1 MARYPLA
8 GQGFKLLGR
17 RFGIFVLAA
26 IAFNPACLF
35 THARTEQCM
44 FIGKRDADAIA
55 VFDLAAPGYIA
66 RIPGVGAQ
74 GRDVQVNGCALA
86 PGAWPMA
93 GDAAQADRVQA
104 LAGEGRRGTLD

>member
-1 MARYPLA
+1 MARHPLA
-8 GQGFKLLGR
+8 GQGFELCR
-17 RFGIFVLAA
+17 CRFGIFVLAA
-26 IAFNPACLF
+26 VAFHPACLF
-35 THARTEQCM
+35 AHARAKQRM
-44 FIGKRDADAIA
+44 LIGKRDADAIA
-55 VFDLAAPGYIA
+55 VFDLAAPGYIP